1 MPGCAVQVAVVGRV
15 LEELGL
21 FDQALELFAAHER
34 VVDSVL
40 LAWTRPSCRVG
51 HRAFEL
57 RVGIDQLFDHR
68 ILTDTRR
75 TGDDEDE
82 ARLLAHGSADQYVLK
97 SSGREASKLISSP
110 VRG

>member
-21 FDQALELFAAHER
+21 LDQALELFAAHER
-34 VVDSVL
+34 VVDSIR
-40 LAWTRPSCRVG
+40 LARTRPSRRVG

-68 ILTDTRR
+68 VLTDTRR
-75 TGDDEDE
+75 TGDDKDQ
-82 ARLLAHGSADQYVLK
+82 ARLPAHGSDDQYALK
-97 SSGREASKLISSP
+97 SSGRAASKLISSP